1 MEGCG
6 VSDIAGYLY
15 LLLLLIFSHFAGRR
29 YYLLLLLIFYHFDG
43 WWYLLVLLNLSFR
56 FN

>member
-6 VSDIAGYLY
+6 VSDIAGCLY
-15 LLLLLIFSHFAGRR
+15 LRLLLIFSHFSGRR
-29 YYLLLLLIFYHFDG
+29 YYLLLLLIFSHFDG
-43 WWYLLVLLNLSFR
+43 WWDLLLLLCVSFR

>member
-6 VSDIAGYLY
+6 VSDIAGCLY
-15 LLLLLIFSHFAGRR
+15 LRLLLIFSHFSGRR
-29 YYLLLLLIFYHFDG
+29 YYLLLLLIFSHFDG
-43 WWYLLVLLNLSFR
+43 WWDLLLLLCVLFR